1 MTLLGRHEPART
13 STLPETR
20 TKFSFARAYAANFI
34 PFGVRAI
41 LWRFSLQL
49 HVGPA
54 QAPKIML
61 ERKSAL

>member
-49 HVGPA
+49 HLSPA
-54 QAPKIML
+54 RALKIMDV
-61 ERKSAL
+61 RKSAV